1 MQEHSREL
9 VKRLKMLK
17 SALQMTWSELASQ
30 LGVSKSWIDQVL
42 YGTPPEEPRPHVL
55 RRIEELEAKVRQPKT
70 SIQMLE
76 LGDLKLR
83 VAALERRM
91 TEVVEIL
98 SRLGTPSPAVKL
110 MEEGHELR
118 EPPLREEEKLP
129 ED

>member
-1 MQEHSREL
+1 MPTPSREL
-9 VKRLKMLK
+9 LKRLKMLK
-17 SALQMTWSELASQ
+17 NALQMTWSELASQ

-55 RRIEELEAKVRQPKT
+55 RRIEELEAKIRQPKT

-98 SRLGTPSPAVKL
+98 SRLGAPAPAVKV
-110 MEEGHELR
+110 MKEGPELR
-118 EPPLREEEKLP
+118 EPKLREEGELP

>member
-1 MQEHSREL
+1 MPTPSREL
-9 VKRLKMLK
+9 LKRLKMLK
-17 SALQMTWSELASQ
+17 NALQMTWSELASQ

-55 RRIEELEAKVRQPKT
+55 RRIEELEAKIRQPKT

-98 SRLGTPSPAVKL
+98 SRLGAPAPAVKV
-110 MEEGHELR
+110 MEEGPELR
-118 EPPLREEEKLP
+118 EPELREEGELP

>member
-1 MQEHSREL
+1 M
-9 VKRLKMLK
+9 
-17 SALQMTWSELASQ
+17 
-30 LGVSKSWIDQVL
+30 
-42 YGTPPEEPRPHVL
+42 